1 MDGAQK
7 KKKNREELK
16 GEDWWLEDFIKKQK
30 LKHDMP
36 G

>member
-1 MDGAQK
+1 MEYRTNK
-7 KKKNREELK
+7 SVREELK
-16 GEDWWLEDFIKKQK
+16 GKDRWLEDFIKKQK